1 MFFRKTE
8 RKRYGTCFILAVG
21 ALATVGA
28 ITVVRYGKQMVKDA
42 EGKVKGL
49 LQKKSCSCPTE
60 NE

>member
-21 ALATVGA
+21 ALATVGT
-28 ITVVRYGKQMVKDA
+28 ITVVRYGKQMAKDVG
-42 EGKVKGL
+42 GKVKGF
-49 LQKKSCSCPTE
+49 LQKKTCSCPGG

>member
-1 MFFRKTE
+1 MLFRKTE

-42 EGKVKGL
+42 SGKMKSL
-49 LQKKSCSCPTE
+49 LQREGCSCPVE